1 MDNNINEELKTAEK
15 TSDTLLVLHHET
27 GTVGIVKGLGDN
39 GEVNR
44 VGPEDLSGDEMLS
57 IECNENSFT
66 EFYSTFYHQLKE
78 PSEFSF
84 FKVTEYEAKQT
95 AVNLQKYMDKA
106 TDEEKK
112 ELKKYEISIDVVEA
126 HRKAGEGKIIGKG
139 EDVGNS
145 YLFKTEQVDWKMM
158 EKLGW
163 DKERLEELGA
173 LEPMLKG
180 YKTPMLVP
188 VRIELGTASGT
199 IEARLSLQA
208 NDFGEVELRFH
219 PVRRMPDFSKPFFG
233 HVFSEEDKR
242 NLMVSGNMGRVVDL
256 VHGITGEIVPSLI
269 SRDRL
274 TNDLVQVR
282 ADRIRVPLVIKGV
295 TLDQEQR
302 KILREG
308 KPLFIENMLSAR
320 GTLFN
325 AAVQYNADKRY
336 VEFLLDKKV
345 RRIGVTDLREVPRVF
360 RGKELKKWQVEKL
373 NKGEVAY
380 VDGLVDRNGKR
391 YQGYLRFDKGIG
403 KFEFSFKNV
412 WKGDKK
418 QEEGKNRK
426 RGRGI

>member
-1 MDNNINEELKTAEK
+1 MDNNINEELNTVEK
-15 TSDTLLVLHHET
+15 SGDILLVLHHET

-44 VGPEDLSGDEMLS
+44 VSPEELNLDEMFS
-57 IECNENSFT
+57 IERSENSFT

-95 AVNLQKYMDKA
+95 ALNLQKFMDEA
-106 TDEEKK
+106 PDEVKQ

-126 HRKAGEGKIIGKG
+126 HRKAREGIIGKG
-139 EDVGNS
+139 KDAGNR
-145 YLFKTEQVDWKMM
+145 YLYKAEQVDWKMM

-163 DKERLEELGA
+163 NKERLEELGA

-188 VRIELGTASGT
+188 VHIELGTVSGT

-242 NLMVSGNMGRVVDL
+242 NLIEIGNMGRLVDL
-256 VHGITGEIVPSLI
+256 VHGITGETVPSLI

-274 TNDLVQVR
+274 TNELVQVR
-282 ADRIRVPLVIKGV
+282 AEWVRIPLVIKGV

-302 KILREG
+302 RILREG
-308 KPLFIENMLSAR
+308 KPLYIENMFSAR

-325 AAVQYNADKRY
+325 AAVQYNSDKRY
-336 VEFLLDKKV
+336 VEFLLGKKV
-345 RRIGVTDLREVPRVF
+345 RRMGTGDFRQVPEVF
-360 RGKELKKWQVEKL
+360 RGKRLKKWQVEKL
-373 NKGEVAY
+373 KVGEVAY
-380 VDGLVDRNGKR
+380 VDGLVDRNGKG

-412 WKGDKK
+412 WKGEKK
-418 QEEGKNRK
+418 QSWK

>member
-1 MDNNINEELKTAEK
+1 MDNNINEELNTVEK
-15 TSDTLLVLHHET
+15 SGDILLVLHHVT

-44 VGPEDLSGDEMLS
+44 ISAEDLNHDEILS
-57 IECNENSFT
+57 IERSENSFT

-95 AVNLQKYMDKA
+95 ALNLQKYMDEAPDDVKQV
-106 TDEEKK
+106 
-112 ELKKYEISIDVVEA
+112 LKQYEISIDVVEA
-126 HRKAGEGKIIGKG
+126 HRKAGERKVIGKG
-139 EDVGNS
+139 KDGGNR
-145 YLFKTEQVDWKMM
+145 YIYTAEQVDWKMI

-163 DKERLEELGA
+163 NKERLEEVGA

-188 VRIELGTASGT
+188 VHIELGTVSGT
-199 IEARLSLQA
+199 IEARLCLQA

-233 HVFSEEDKR
+233 HLFSEEDKR

-256 VHGITGEIVPSLI
+256 VHGITGELVPSLI

-274 TNDLVQVR
+274 TNELVQVR
-282 ADRIRVPLVIKGV
+282 ADRVRVPLVIKGV
-295 TLDQEQR
+295 TLNQEQR

-308 KPLFIENMLSAR
+308 NPLFIENMLSAR

-345 RRIGVTDLREVPRVF
+345 RRMGVGDFRQVPEVF
-360 RGKELKKWQVEKL
+360 RGKRLKKWQVEKL
-373 NKGEVAY
+373 KNGEVAY
-380 VDGLVDRNGKR
+380 VDGLLDRNGKG
-391 YQGYLRFDKGIG
+391 YQGYLRFDKRIG
-403 KFEFSFKNV
+403 KFEFSFRNV
-412 WKGDKK
+412 WKGEKK
-418 QEEGKNRK
+418 QSRK
-426 RGRGI
+426 KGRGI